1 MLLNHYKK
9 IKKFDKITKFRLL
22 NSFVVT
28 VALTTLVPIMVDLKG
43 EYLVPWLISMF
54 IFIETLSAKTHGFF
68 VDRFNISGLYKLGI
82 LVHISLLFILI
93 VYYFDPKLFIMMD
106 CIFGILAVAVFGA
119 FSISLDVYQST
130 YHLEDVQDF
139 KVVRNSIIADATLLG
154 LTFSFFLTLF
164 FTIKI
169 AITVVLIYHTIFSLY
184 LIYMRNYMNDNM
196 IK

>member
-9 IKKFDKITKFRLL
+9 IKGFDKITKFRLL

-82 LVHISLLFILI
+82 LVHISLIFILL

-154 LTFSFFLTLF
+154 LTFSFLLTLF

-169 AITVVLIYHTIFSLY
+169 AITSVLIYHTIFSIY
-184 LIYMRNYMNDNM
+184 LIYRRNYINDNM